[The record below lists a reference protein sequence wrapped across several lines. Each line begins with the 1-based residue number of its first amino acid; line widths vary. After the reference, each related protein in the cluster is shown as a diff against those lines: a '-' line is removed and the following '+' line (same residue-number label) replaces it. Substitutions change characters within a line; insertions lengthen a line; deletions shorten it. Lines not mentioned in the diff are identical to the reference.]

1 MTWRGAGSTA
11 TTPLQPICRRS
22 APSRKPVRPA
32 VNATTRQCRRGLL
45 LRVVIA
51 TISERSSPMVQAD
64 PGEFPLHTL
73 AHDKHIK
80 FRRCLRGVRTVPR
93 APFRWGRPLRSARA

>member
-1 MTWRGAGSTA
+1 
-11 TTPLQPICRRS
+11 
-22 APSRKPVRPA
+22 
-32 VNATTRQCRRGLL
+32 
-45 LRVVIA
+45 
-51 TISERSSPMVQAD
+51 MVQAD